1 MRNILK
7 NFILKTSFVPTF
19 RSLSFDIKKFI
30 ARLQTKSMVKNY
42 LKINKKF
49 PTKLHF
55 GCGKRKVDDWLNVD
69 LMNSDINIDFS
80 KKILPFPAKYFDIV
94 LSQHVIEHLEI
105 QNELEPI
112 FREFN
117 RILKDDGFIYLSCPC
132 INKITRSYLEDQGKT
147 LFNCRK
153 KRFPEYSLNGYP
165 YVQTLNEIFY
175 QYGYH
180 KNLFDL
186 NLLTYC
192 LNKTGFSNIEEIT
205 EKEFINIFP
214 KFYRNDGEQ
223 SLYVRVKK

>member
-1 MRNILK
+1 MKKILK
-7 NFILKTSFVPTF
+7 KFILKSSFVPTA
-19 RSLSFDIKKFI
+19 RALILDLKKFI

-42 LKINKKF
+42 LKNNNKF

-55 GCGKRKVDDWLNVD
+55 GCGKRKVEDWLNID

-80 KKILPFPAKYFDIV
+80 KKTLPFPAKHFDII

-105 QNELEPI
+105 KNELEPI

-117 RILKDDGFIYLSCPC
+117 RILKDDAIMYLSCPC
-132 INKITRSYLEDQGKT
+132 IKKIVKSYLEDEAKT
-147 LFNCRK
+147 LFLGRK

-165 YVQTLNEIFY
+165 YVQALNEIFY

-186 NLLTYC
+186 NLLTFC
-192 LNKTGFSNIEEIT
+192 LKKTGFSKIEEIS
-205 EKEFINIFP
+205 EEEFISIFP
-214 KFYRNDGEQ
+214 KFNRNDGEQ